1 MAGRRGRRKNKNF
14 AYIELRKKR
23 LHIVAM
29 LPYEKGIT
37 LIKKHKITQ
46 LSEGIQ
52 KFYNGACFKVTIENE
67 ENLDEIVRVLEEAY
81 KLQNR

>member
-1 MAGRRGRRKNKNF
+1 
-14 AYIELRKKR
+14 
-23 LHIVAM
+23 M
-29 LPYEKGIT
+29 LPYENGIA